1 MSLMVG
7 NELLGSKVGIKD
19 APEMGLG
26 ANTMPA
32 YSMVNCGRKIVV

>member
-7 NELLGSKVGIKD
+7 NELLGSKVGIKY
-19 APEMGLG
+19 APNMMFG

-32 YSMVNCGRKIVV
+32 YSMVNRGCKIVI